1 MSWDHIDGKE
11 NTTYLIRFSNGY
23 QRKLVLFRVSTLLEE
38 HHFHDKATV
47 EDIADHSERIGNL
60 ADDVAVRMKD
70 VKDKFALQM
79 ENQRRVLTGF
89 DHYYISVVGELVF
102 VGVLVVLQV
111 ECVKSLLM
119 TTTVI

>member
-1 MSWDHIDGKE
+1 MS
-11 NTTYLIRFSNGY
+11 
-23 QRKLVLFRVSTLLEE
+23 
-38 HHFHDKATV
+38 
-47 EDIADHSERIGNL
+47 
-60 ADDVAVRMKD
+60 VRMKE

-89 DHYYISVVGELVF
+89 DHYYISVVGELVV

-111 ECVKSLLM
+111 ECVKRLLM